1 MKKLLWLIVP
11 ASVVLAVL
19 AAQQRPADIT
29 GNISKL
35 QELPKIAIP
44 DFRGAGDAQKFMAA
58 FNETLAADVKASGQ
72 LKLISKSMMPVF
84 IPQQPSDFVTPA
96 PVQQETAPRKRG
108 RPAPPPQPTNG
119 GGHWIADWSTPPSS
133 ANYLAFGYTAV
144 QNGVFVLRGWLFD
157 VSKPEVSSAQMI
169 AKTYLASVDEAG
181 ARKTAH
187 EFATDIIALFGGKSM
202 FGSHIY
208 YVHRESARSTVSEIW
223 RMDPDGGNA
232 VQLTRFGITSLYPAV
247 SGDGSKFAF
256 SSNRS
261 FKWDIFVFS
270 VDPRR
275 DLRFYNPNSRMN
287 SQPSFTPDGKQIVFM
302 STAGTDKCCRIFVA
316 NLDGSG
322 LRPLT
327 SSVFIDAEPKVNPK
341 TGADIVFSS
350 GRSGPEQI
358 YKMNIDGGD
367 VERLSDGTG
376 EAANPAWHPNGQKIA
391 FAWTRGFAAGKFNIF
406 IMDVTTRSY
415 NQLTHDEGKNENP
428 SWAPDGIHLAFMS
441 NRTGTEQIWTM
452 LADGSQPQQITKQ
465 GVNSSP
471 VWGM

>member
-11 ASVVLAVL
+11 ASAALMVL
-19 AAQQRPADIT
+19 AAQQRGDINI
-29 GNISKL
+29 NISKTG
-35 QELPKIAIP
+35 ELPRIAIP

-58 FNETLAADVKASGQ
+58 FNETLAADVAASGQ
-72 LKLISKSMMPVF
+72 LKLVSKSMMPVF
-84 IPQQPSDFVTPA
+84 TPQQPSDFVTPA
-96 PVQQETAPRKRG
+96 PVQQAPAPKRG

-119 GGHWIADWSTPPSS
+119 GGHWIADWSSPPLS

-157 VSKPEVSSAQMI
+157 VSKPDVSGAQMLG
-169 AKTYLASVDEAG
+169 KTYLASVDEAG

-202 FGSHIY
+202 FGTHIY

-232 VQLTRFGITSLYPAV
+232 MQLTRFGITSLYPAV
-247 SGDGSKFAF
+247 SADGTKIAF

-270 VDPRR
+270 VDLRPR
-275 DLRFYNPNSRMN
+275 DLRFYNPNTRMN
-287 SQPSFTPDGKQIVFM
+287 SQPSFTPDGKQVVFM
-302 STAGTDKCCRIFVA
+302 STAGTDKCCRIFIA

-322 LRPLT
+322 VRPLT

-341 TGADIVFSS
+341 TGADVVFSS
-350 GRSGPEQI
+350 GRSGPEQV

-367 VERLSDGTG
+367 GNFGLTMNALPTELNALTSL
-376 EAANPAWHPNGQKIA
+376 
-391 FAWTRGFAAGKFNIF
+391 AAGAFF
-406 IMDVTTRSY
+406 CRRSIS
-415 NQLTHDEGKNENP
+415 D
-428 SWAPDGIHLAFMS
+428 SFAFV
-441 NRTGTEQIWTM
+441 
-452 LADGSQPQQITKQ
+452 K
-465 GVNSSP
+465 
-471 VWGM
+471 

>member
-1 MKKLLWLIVP
+1 MKKILWLIVP
-11 ASVVLAVL
+11 VSAALMVL
-19 AAQQRPADIT
+19 AAQQRGDINI
-29 GNISKL
+29 NISKTG
-35 QELPKIAIP
+35 ELPKIAIP

-58 FNETLAADVKASGQ
+58 FNETLSKDVGASGQ
-72 LKLISKSMMPVF
+72 LKLVSKSMMPVF
-84 IPQQPSDFVTPA
+84 TPQQPSDFVTPA
-96 PVQQETAPRKRG
+96 PVQPEPAPRKRG

-119 GGHWIADWSTPPSS
+119 GGHWIADWSSPPLS

-157 VSKPEVSSAQMI
+157 VSKPDVSSAQMLG
-169 AKTYLASVDEAG
+169 KTYLASVDEAG

-208 YVHRESARSTVSEIW
+208 YVHQANSRSPKEIW

-232 VQLTRFGITSLYPAV
+232 IQLTRFGDMSVEPAI
-247 SGDGSKFAF
+247 SPDGSKVAFA
-256 SSNRS
+256 SNRGG
-261 FKWDIFVFS
+261 KWAIFVFS
-270 VDPRR
+270 VDPVR
-275 DLRFYNPNSRMN
+275 DLRFYNPNARMN
-287 SQPSFTPDGKQIVFM
+287 LYPSFTADSKQIVFG
-302 STAGTDKCCRIFVA
+302 STAGSDRCCRIFIA
-316 NLDGSG
+316 NLDGSN

-327 SSVFIDAEPKVNPK
+327 TSVFIDAEPKVNPK
-341 TGADIVFSS
+341 TGADVVFAS

-376 EAANPAWHPNGQKIA
+376 EASNPAWHPNGQKIA

-465 GVNSSP
+465 GLNSTP